1 MNQNTVTRSECQA
14 WANWPACELFDALP
28 TLRRLARAHLELL
41 DKLTQKQAAFDDL
54 VQGTAVMLD
63 ARTAERDELR
73 SQKAALESQVEATII
88 DNRRL
93 AEVSMKTIK
102 ALESQLEVS
111 SANMRTVQAY
121 AEKLDEQLAEARKDT
136 ERLDWMIRYR
146 HDVIYWHDNGQFH
159 IIVDELR
166 SIGNSWREAIDAAGA
181 LRAKPGP
188 RDWKASDPVWPPKA

>member
-1 MNQNTVTRSECQA
+1 MQNVRGRSEIWMNQNTVTRSECQA

-41 DKLTQKQAAFDDL
+41 ESLDKRDILIRL
-54 VQGTAVMLD
+54 
-63 ARTAERDELR
+63 ECDELR